1 MTQHPL
7 AQRLNRY
14 GCQAISVILA
24 SVAAG
29 LLSAL
34 PTAAQTASEVD
45 PLEDFQTQ
53 DSGSDIFSGDGQ
65 QTIQDLIHNLRFSTD
80 LSMEEFLNQREDNIL
95 SEADRFRQLQRDRMN
110 QGQEELDSSIDV
122 EFDLD
127 PASDVEE

>member
-1 MTQHPL
+1 
-7 AQRLNRY
+7 
-14 GCQAISVILA
+14 QAISVILA

-110 QGQEELDSSIDV
+110 QGQEELDSSVDV